1 MNIFKNALSRRTLL
15 RGTGAAFA
23 LPLLDAMVPAMTARA
38 ASPATNE
45 QLRRIGYIYIPMGC
59 NPKEWIP
66 TGDTLDVLPS
76 SLSPLKDLKD
86 HVSVLSGLDLQNA
99 YPGSHATS
107 NSAFRPT
114 GKC

>member
-38 ASPATNE
+38 ASPASNE

-59 NPKEWIP
+59 N
-66 TGDTLDVLPS
+66 S
-76 SLSPLKDLKD
+76 R
-86 HVSVLSGLDLQNA
+86 SGFPQVIRWMFCRRVCRR
-99 YPGSHATS
+99 S
-107 NSAFRPT
+107 RI
-114 GKC
+114 